1 MRIDAW
7 IRPRCHAIDALTLA
21 RSSATAANLPQQQ
34 QVFSGTAS
42 STSVVSGRISY
53 VFGLTG
59 VCATVDT
66 ACSSSLV
73 CLSFCEK
80 GLRSRSAPEGLV
92 CSANLIVTP
101 EVSLM
106 YSTANMLTADGRCKA
121 LDAAADGYVRS
132 EACSVARLTAVD
144 AAAGAAGLW
153 AASGGAVA
161 VLAVAAVAVNQ
172 DGRSSS
178 LTAPNGVAQ
187 QGLILQARALFF
199 LSSSHPLPTHKSATR
214 SLKPVGSPKLALEIA
229 ED

>member
-1 MRIDAW
+1 MY
-7 IRPRCHAIDALTLA
+7 
-21 RSSATAANLPQQQ
+21 
-34 QVFSGTAS
+34 SGTAS

-53 VFGLTG
+53 VFGYTG

-121 LDAAADGYVRS
+121 LDASADGYVRS
-132 EACSVARLTAVD
+132 EACSVARLVLLDLSAD
-144 AAAGAAGLW
+144 SLDGYGRA
-153 AASGGAVA
+153 GGAVC
-161 VLAVAAVAVNQ
+161 AVAAVAVNQ

-187 QGLILQARALFF
+187 QGLILQVRHTARNTARLETTASADAASVQSHFRLTDTLFF
-199 LSSSHPLPTHKSATR
+199 SETVCWITPGTCARGP
-214 SLKPVGSPKLALEIA
+214 
-229 ED
+229 